1 MKQSEVVDLIKMI
14 DRVYKTDYAGDGDIV
29 KDWYKVLKNYD
40 FSDMTKSLD
49 YYMENYTEYAPKVYN
64 LTKGYQTI
72 ETKHLLDHAY
82 TRCMFCGK
90 VIKLGDTTHEDKC
103 RSIEFI
109 KSAVRRFKNQEIDLE
124 KYRNMSDEE
133 FNKYY
138 QAAQKLVY
146 ENTTNQKE
154 KAMLEE
160 YLKKVGII

>member
-49 YYMENYTEYAPKVYN
+49 YYMENYTEYPPKVYN

-90 VIKLGDTTHEDKC
+90 VIKLGDTTHEDRC

-109 KSAVRRFKNQEIDLE
+109 KSAVRRFKNQEIDVE
-124 KYRNMSDEE
+124 RYRNMSDEE
-133 FNKYY
+133 FKKYY
-138 QAAQKLVY
+138 QASQKLII
-146 ENTTNQKE
+146 ENSTNEREVNLYKRC
-154 KAMLEE
+154 LES
-160 YLKKVGII
+160 

>member
-72 ETKHLLDHAY
+72 ETKHLLDHAK
-82 TRCMFCGK
+82 TRCQFCGDL
-90 VIKLGDTTHEDKC
+90 IDFNDTKHEDKC
-103 RSIEFI
+103 RDINFI
-109 KSAVRRFKNQEIDLE
+109 KSAVRRFKNESIDIDRYKKMNE
-124 KYRNMSDEE
+124 EE
-133 FNKYY
+133 FKKYFN
-138 QAAQKLVY
+138 AAVNLVI
-146 ENTTNQKE
+146 NNSTNQ
-154 KAMLEE
+154 LEVNMWRK
-160 YLKKVGII
+160 YIQ

>member
-90 VIKLGDTTHEDKC
+90 SISFNDKKHEDRC

-109 KSAVRRFKNQEIDLE
+109 KSAVRRFKNQEIDVE
-124 KYRNMSDEE
+124 RYRNMSDEE
-133 FNKYY
+133 FKKYY
-138 QAAQKLVY
+138 QAAQKLII
-146 ENTTNQKE
+146 ENSTNEREVNLYKRC
-154 KAMLEE
+154 LES
-160 YLKKVGII
+160 

>member
-49 YYMENYTEYAPKVYN
+49 YYMENYTEYPPKVYN

-90 VIKLGDTTHEDKC
+90 SISFNDKKHEDRC

-109 KSAVRRFKNQEIDLE
+109 KSAVRRFKGQEIDVE
-124 KYRNMSDEE
+124 RYKAMSNEE
-133 FNKYY
+133 FKKYY
-138 QAAQKLVY
+138 QASQKLII
-146 ENTTNQKE
+146 ENSTNKRE
-154 KAMLEE
+154 INLYKRYLES
-160 YLKKVGII
+160 

>member
-29 KDWYKVLKNYD
+29 KDWYKVLKNYE

-49 YYMENYTEYAPKVYN
+49 YYMKNYTEYPPKVYN

-90 VIKLGDTTHEDKC
+90 SISFNDKKHEDRC

-109 KSAVRRFKNQEIDLE
+109 KSAVRRFKNQEIDVE
-124 KYRNMSDEE
+124 RYRNMRDEE
-133 FNKYY
+133 FKKYY
-138 QAAQKLVY
+138 QASQKLIK
-146 ENTTNQKE
+146 ENSTNEREVNLYKRC
-154 KAMLEE
+154 LES
-160 YLKKVGII
+160 